1 MEYKAFFKSGQ
12 NLFKNFD
19 VKYAVFEDKGSFF
32 IESEICGGFFR
43 EISFLGNCS
52 EEKATETVKLFA
64 EKGVHPLHIED
75 IISDMRF

>member
-12 NLFKNFD
+12 NLFRSFD
-19 VKYAVFEDKGSFF
+19 VKYDVFEDCGSYY
-32 IESEICGGFFR
+32 IESFVPGGNFSEIV
-43 EISFLGNCS
+43 FLGNCG
-52 EEKATETVKLFA
+52 EEKATETAKLFA